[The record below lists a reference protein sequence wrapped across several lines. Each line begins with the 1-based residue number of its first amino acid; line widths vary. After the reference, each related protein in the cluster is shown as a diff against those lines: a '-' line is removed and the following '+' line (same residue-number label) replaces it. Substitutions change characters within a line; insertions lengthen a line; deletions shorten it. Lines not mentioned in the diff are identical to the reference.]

1 MEKGT
6 GSYRHEKEPSR
17 FIEMK
22 TVQWYPGHMAKA
34 MRMLEE
40 NLNLVDAVLLVLDAR
55 APLSSY
61 NPRLEKLVKNKPV
74 LFVFNKRDL
83 ADPKSDE
90 IGEAFKERG
99 KNVVYL
105 SAVKGQARPLLN
117 AMAAITKEKAELLK
131 NKNSSRPLR
140 FMVAGVPNT
149 GKSSLI
155 NLLSGGKKAVTGD
168 RAGVTRSKQW
178 VKCGEAELLDSPG
191 LMPPSLDNQ
200 TFAKRLAAL
209 GSVSDDILEFDE
221 IALFVLEEAAKLY
234 PDRLKERYG
243 IGDGTPLEMLES
255 LCRNRGFLLKGND
268 FDYERGER
276 ALIDDLRK
284 GRLGALTLDRKEEAD
299 FLF

>member
-1 MEKGT
+1 
-6 GSYRHEKEPSR
+6 
-17 FIEMK
+17 MK

-61 NPRLEKLVKNKPV
+61 NPRLEKLAGSKPV

-83 ADPKSDE
+83 ADAKSEE
-90 IGEAFKERG
+90 IGEAFKAKG
-99 KNVVYL
+99 KQVVYL

-117 AMAAITKEKAELLK
+117 AMASITKEKAELLK
-131 NKNSSRPLR
+131 NKNSTRPLR

-155 NLLSGGKKAVTGD
+155 NLLSGGKKATTGD
-168 RAGVTRSKQW
+168 KAGVTRSKQW
-178 VKCGEAELLDSPG
+178 VRCGEAELLDSPG
-191 LMPPSLDNQ
+191 LMPPALENQ

-209 GSVSDDILEFDE
+209 GSVNDDILEFDE
-221 IALFVLEEAAKLY
+221 IALFVLEELSKSY

-243 IGDGTPLEMLES
+243 IEGGTPLEMLEA
-255 LCRNRGFLLKGND
+255 LCKNRGFLLKKND

-284 GRLGALTLDRKEEAD
+284 GRLGTLTFDSVEEID
-299 FLF
+299 SLF

>member
-1 MEKGT
+1 
-6 GSYRHEKEPSR
+6 
-17 FIEMK
+17 
-22 TVQWYPGHMAKA
+22 MAKA

-83 ADPKSDE
+83 ADFKSEE
-90 IGEAFKERG
+90 IGEAFRAKGKE
-99 KNVVYL
+99 VVFI
-105 SAVKGQARPLLN
+105 SAVKGQPRPLLN
-117 AMAAITKEKAELLK
+117 AMSAVTKEKAELLK

-168 RAGVTRSKQW
+168 KAGVTRSKQW
-178 VKCGEAELLDSPG
+178 VKCGEVELLDSPG
-191 LMPPSLDNQ
+191 LMPPALENQ
-200 TFAKRLAAL
+200 TFARRLAAL
-209 GSVSDDILEFDE
+209 GSVNDDILEFDE
-221 IALFVLEEAAKLY
+221 IALFVLEELASSY

-243 IGDGTPLEMLES
+243 IEGGTPLEMLEA
-255 LCRNRGFLLKGND
+255 LCKNRGFLLKGND

-284 GRLGALTLDRKEEAD
+284 GRLGALTFDSKEEINS
-299 FLF
+299 LF

>member
-1 MEKGT
+1 
-6 GSYRHEKEPSR
+6 
-17 FIEMK
+17 MK

-83 ADPKSDE
+83 ADSKSEE
-90 IGEAFKERG
+90 IGEAFKAKG
-99 KNVVYL
+99 KQVIYL

-117 AMAAITKEKAELLK
+117 AMAAVTKEKAELLK

-168 RAGVTRSKQW
+168 KAGVTRAKQW
-178 VKCGEAELLDSPG
+178 VKCGEVELLDSPG
-191 LMPPSLDNQ
+191 LMPPALENQ
-200 TFAKRLAAL
+200 TFARRLAAL
-209 GSVSDDILEFDE
+209 GSVNDDILEFDE
-221 IALFVLEEAAKLY
+221 IALFVLEEMSKSY

-243 IGDGTPLEMLES
+243 IEGGSPLEMLEA
-255 LCRNRGFLLKGND
+255 LCKNRGFLLKKND

-284 GRLGALTLDRKEEAD
+284 GRLGNITFDSKEEFD
-299 FLF
+299 SLF

>member
-1 MEKGT
+1 
-6 GSYRHEKEPSR
+6 
-17 FIEMK
+17 MK

-83 ADPKSDE
+83 ADFKSEE
-90 IGEAFKERG
+90 IGEAFRAKGKE
-99 KNVVYL
+99 VVFI
-105 SAVKGQARPLLN
+105 SAVKGQPRPLLN
-117 AMAAITKEKAELLK
+117 AMSAVTKEKAELLK

-155 NLLSGGKKAVTGD
+155 NLLSGGKKAITGD
-168 RAGVTRSKQW
+168 KAGVTRSKQW
-178 VKCGEAELLDSPG
+178 VKCGEVELLDSPG
-191 LMPPSLDNQ
+191 LMPPALENQ
-200 TFAKRLAAL
+200 TFARRLAAL
-209 GSVSDDILEFDE
+209 GSVNDDILEFDE
-221 IALFVLEEAAKLY
+221 IALFVLEELASSY

-243 IGDGTPLEMLES
+243 IEGGSPLEMLEA
-255 LCRNRGFLLKGND
+255 LCKNRGFLLKGND

-284 GRLGALTLDRKEEAD
+284 GRLGALTFDSKEEINS
-299 FLF
+299 LF